1 MNREFIEISTDGKVS
16 VLGASIG
23 MSKQLSKEILKPKE
37 HEKWEVIEGDNFLWV
52 WYYGEDRR
60 THIKYDYKN
69 DTITKIRIARYG
81 TKDKKL
87 RDTFKSFYAS
97 QFKRCKHK
105 NKDNET
111 TIYNT
116 GVNEATLKADCARL
130 SSGMWYGLDITITKF
145 NSPTNR
151 KYMKDTLTNTLR
163 FIAAPIVATLVSLL
177 LYWIFQKIIVFP
189 YTLSW
194 FWLIGYGLFF
204 IPFAERMFSMLETI
218 LIVANWFI
226 IKGKTWIAILP
237 IIIYAAVGLFLIY
250 VTTIGVYKGCKLNG
264 IEYGAKEVIASI
276 INIGIIASPFKA
288 LILTSFIKQDEE

>member
-1 MNREFIEISTDGKVS
+1 MNRELIEISALGEVS
-16 VLGASIG
+16 VLGVSIG
-23 MSKQLSKEILKPKE
+23 MNKQHSRKILKPKE
-37 HEKWEVIEGDNFLWV
+37 HEKWEVDESGNFLWV
-52 WYYGEDRR
+52 KFYGEDRR
-60 THIKYDYKN
+60 THIKYDCVN

-177 LYWIFQKIIVFP
+177 LYWIFQKIMVIP

-204 IPFAERMFSMLETI
+204 IPFAERIFSLLETI

-237 IIIYAAVGLFLIY
+237 IIIYAAFGLFLIY
-250 VTTIGVYKGCKLNG
+250 VTTIGVYNG
-264 IEYGAKEVIASI
+264 YEQNSIEYGAKEVVASI
-276 INIGIIASPFKA
+276 INVGIIASPFKS